1 MLSRTKTKICLAA
14 MAACLPLS
22 VAVFGSSP
30 EGASRAPVIEMPHWG
45 YGYHRNLDKD
55 EIDRLLVEIPDP
67 ERLRRWHD
75 LLAERPHRA
84 GTPGDEQV
92 VDRLVEIFE
101 SMGLKVERHP
111 FWAYLP
117 EPVDAAVQILS
128 PDRLSLAVTEPAI
141 DEDRDTAHPELDIG
155 WNAWSGSGDVAGR
168 VVYANYGTIEDFE
181 KLQELGVDVEGAIVI
196 ARYGRGYRGHKA
208 KFAEAAGAAG
218 LILYTDPMDSGY
230 MRGLVYPEGGWAA
243 GWYIQSG
250 SLKTLPWAGDA
261 LTPGYYAGED
271 VERLDPDDLDL
282 PRIPVQPIGYDAAHE
297 ILKRMNGPGV
307 PSGWQGG
314 LPLAY
319 RVTGGDELRVRV
331 MVEQRAEIR
340 RQENVIATLKGSH
353 EPDRFIVVGGH
364 HDAWGHGAGDP
375 LAGTICI
382 LEAARTFSE
391 LAERGMRPGRSI
403 VFAAWGAEEYGLIG
417 STEWVEERM
426 GQGLRDNCIAY
437 INLDMSAMGPR
448 FRASSS
454 PSLRRAIAHAS
465 TVVPTA
471 GNPDKTVYEDWMERG
486 ADAVFDDE
494 PRIGDLGGGSDHVPF
509 WFHAGVPSAGFGAGP
524 TDGVSYHSNAD
535 TLTWYRQ
542 IVGEDYESA
551 LMVTRMTNATVARL
565 ANLRFVPLSPAR
577 DGVAAGREADR
588 LTRLAIE
595 RGVIS
600 DGTGASDGTAPDRE
614 QLRAWV
620 AVRML
625 GEHDDVGHVIRWMED
640 ERIERMLK
648 TESRGIAAFNRDT
661 IERARSFI
669 DDEGLAGREWYKNF
683 LISTNPNTGYGNV
696 PLPSLRDALDAGDG
710 ETFWRE
716 LVRLN
721 RMIERSSTP
730 GV

>member
-1 MLSRTKTKICLAA
+1 
-14 MAACLPLS
+14 MAACLGAGA
-22 VAVFGSSP
+22 VAVGSSP
-30 EGASRAPVIEMPHWG
+30 EGPQRTGPVEMPHWTH
-45 YGYHRNLDKD
+45 GYHGNLDPDKV
-55 EIDRLLVEIPDP
+55 DRLLVEIPDP
-67 ERLRRWHD
+67 KRLRVWHD
-75 LLAERPHRA
+75 MLAERPHRA

-92 VDRLVEIFE
+92 VDRLVRIFE
-101 SMGLKVERHP
+101 SMGLEVERHP

-117 EPVDAAVQILS
+117 EPVDAAVEILS

-141 DEDRDTAHPELDIG
+141 DEDPDMAHPELDIG

-181 KLQELGVDVEGAIVI
+181 KLQELGVDVEGAVVI

-271 VERLDPDDLDL
+271 VERLDPDALDL

-297 ILKRMNGPGV
+297 ILKRMTGPGV

-331 MVEQRAEIR
+331 MVEQHAEIR
-340 RQENVIATLKGSH
+340 RQENVIAKLKGAH
-353 EPDRFIVVGGH
+353 EPDTFVVVGGH

-382 LEAARTFSE
+382 VEAARTFSE
-391 LAERGMRPGRSI
+391 LAKRGMRPARTI

-417 STEWVEERM
+417 STEWVEQQL
-426 GQGLRDNCIAY
+426 GYGLRDRCIAY
-437 INLDMSAMGPR
+437 INLDMAAMGPR

-454 PSLRRAIAHAS
+454 PSLRRAIAHAA

-471 GNPDKTVYEDWMERG
+471 GNPEKTVYEDWIERG

-509 WFHAGVPSAGFGAGP
+509 WFHAGIPSAGFGAGP
-524 TDGVSYHSNAD
+524 AEGVSYHSNAD
-535 TLTWYRQ
+535 TLAWYRK
-542 IVGEDYESA
+542 IIGEDYESA

-565 ANLRFVPLSPAR
+565 VNLRFVPLSPAR

-588 LTRLAIE
+588 LIRLATE
-595 RGVIS
+595 RGIIAAGEGSPGGV
-600 DGTGASDGTAPDRE
+600 APSE
-614 QLRAWV
+614 EELGAWV
-620 AVRML
+620 RVRMI
-625 GEHDDVGHVIRWMED
+625 GEHDDVGHVIRWME
-640 ERIERMLK
+640 EERMDRLAK
-648 TESRGIAAFNRDT
+648 VKSDGIGAFNRDT
-661 IERARSFI
+661 IERSRSFI
-669 DDEGLAGREWYKNF
+669 DDGGLPGREWYRNF
-683 LISTNPNTGYGNV
+683 LISTNPNTGYGHV
-696 PLPSLRDALDAGDG
+696 VLPSLRDALDAGDG
-710 ETFWRE
+710 EAFWRE
-716 LVRLN
+716 LLRLDA
-721 RMIERSSTP
+721 MIERSATP